1 VVALQQQHPFVQ
13 QFFSQAFPFF
23 GAHWHSVVTTPTDDA
38 PKHRLSKN
46 EKNFENLIAPKRTP
60 FQPQYVRAKTY
71 RSTAKPETSPTPNRS
86 PMSRNSYNLSPRLS
100 ILFDT
105 FLNRAEQ

>member
-1 VVALQQQHPFVQ
+1 MVALQQQHPFVQ

-46 EKNFENLIAPKRTP
+46 EKNFENRIALLLTH
-60 FQPQYVRAKTY
+60 
-71 RSTAKPETSPTPNRS
+71 PNDHFVHIGL
-86 PMSRNSYNLSPRLS
+86 P
-100 ILFDT
+100 
-105 FLNRAEQ
+105 